1 MASPHVAGVAA
12 LIWSHYPTK
21 TAQEVRAALTASAK
35 DLGAPGRDNYYGHG
49 LVQADKAL
57 EFLGAGLTADPTTSP
72 TPAPTVFDDCNDSPA
87 GWIDSYGDGCEWY
100 EQYEQP
106 GCPYWGHV
114 TDPNGIYSANQVCC
128 HCGGGSGGGPPPPT
142 SPTPPTPSPTR
153 PPTPAPTPS
162 PTPAP
167 TNGDGQ
173 CVNKPGWID
182 SYGDSCDWYEN
193 YEEPGCPIWGHV
205 TDPTNG
211 VPATEACCHCKDDSD
226 QCSDVPNWKDAW
238 GDGCDWYTSPYLC
251 DIYSSYP
258 GDGGLTVTQACCAC
272 GGGV

>member
-57 EFLGAGLTADPTTSP
+57 QFLGAGLTADPTASP

-114 TDPNGIYSANQVCC
+114 TDP
-128 HCGGGSGGGPPPPT
+128 
-142 SPTPPTPSPTR
+142 
-153 PPTPAPTPS
+153 
-162 PTPAP
+162 
-167 TNGDGQ
+167 
-173 CVNKPGWID
+173 
-182 SYGDSCDWYEN
+182 
-193 YEEPGCPIWGHV
+193 
-205 TDPTNG
+205 TNG

-238 GDGCDWYTSPYLC
+238 GGGCDWYTSPYIC

-258 GDGGLTVTQACCAC
+258 GYGGLTVTQACCAC